1 MKKFLQTVS
10 ILMVAVIMFT
20 TTAFASESA
29 NPRASNYFAMT
40 STYIDRY
47 SDNSLE
53 IWFDVTAVD
62 GMSELGVR
70 YIELQKSTDKSN
82 WTTVKTYD
90 KADYS
95 QMICKNTVA
104 HADCVTYQGSSGYY
118 YRAYVEFYA
127 KNSSGTGVYSRYTA
141 TV

>member
-1 MKKFLQTVS
+1 MKKFLKVVCVLLVGIT
-10 ILMVAVIMFT
+10 LFT
-20 TTAFASESA
+20 TTAFATEEMA
-29 NPRASNYFAMT
+29 PRASNYFMVT
-40 STYIDRY
+40 STFIERY
-47 SDNSLE
+47 SDSSLE

-62 GMSELGVR
+62 QMSVLGVR
-70 YIELQKSTDKSN
+70 YIELQQSTDRSN

-90 KADYS
+90 KANYS
-95 QMICKNTVA
+95 QMTCANTVA
-104 HADCVTYQGSSGYY
+104 HADCVTYQGSSSYY

>member
-1 MKKFLQTVS
+1 MKNFLKTVCV
-10 ILMVAVIMFT
+10 LMVAVMLFT
-20 TTAFASESA
+20 TTVFAAESVE
-29 NPRASNYFAMT
+29 PRASSYFVMT

-53 IWFDVTAVD
+53 IWFDMTAT
-62 GMSELGVR
+62 GAMSELGVR
-70 YIELQKSTDKSN
+70 YIELQRSTDRTN

-90 KADYS
+90 KADYP
-95 QMICKNTVA
+95 QMIYNNTVA

-127 KNSSGTGVYSRYTA
+127 KNSTGSGVYHRYTA